1 MRAFGLSLALIVT
14 LAAPAFAAQPADGV
28 YACSRGDAALG
39 DIEITGLTFKT
50 RAPGADFVD
59 GGEYILLEDGVSLYW
74 LGDPAI
80 ISTETI
86 SIDNTKVVDGGFD
99 VTILEDDATDF
110 ETVACRAG

>member
-1 MRAFGLSLALIVT
+1 MRAFGLSAALIIA

-28 YACSRGDAALG
+28 YACVRGDAALG
-39 DIEITGLTFKT
+39 DIEITGTTFRT

-59 GGEYILLEDGVSLYW
+59 GGEYLPLEDGESLFW

-80 ISTETI
+80 VSSDTI

-99 VTILEDDATDF
+99 ITILDDDATDF
-110 ETVACRAG
+110 ETVACRG